1 MGIGRVSI
9 GREEGVM
16 RKRVLLTG
24 AVAAAVTTL
33 AWNAAALAAE
43 PATKPI
49 DPAHILA
56 QKFAGG
62 GDSATVPQAVSP
74 PKAKPGPE
82 VAIKPLTETAADKP
96 ASAKPAATANAAPPP
111 IAKIGPQRPSLDY
124 EMEMLRRAR
133 VEESER
139 KSKAMEALAAAAA
152 ASAPKVT
159 DTPAASET
167 AKPSIATAPAPSIAP
182 APAPAPALIKAAEK
196 SPSPAEPPAKV
207 VAPFAAAVAV
217 PATPAA
223 VTPTPPARFEKPSS
237 NEAPPTLAAAP
248 ATALP
253 NPAPKAAVI
262 APPVAATAPAQA
274 VAAPIV
280 PTAAP
285 VAQPKELSLIPAAP
299 LTIVAP
305 TALADAKPARASPP
319 VQPTQQATV
328 LLAFEAGSAVQDATR
343 SMHDPIVCFDDRCIV
358 SNGFDAAAKALPR
371 DDAQKLTTSAG
382 VTLDTCRGKTACVF
396 RDVAITAAPRLQVID
411 LGGDKTSNAGGG
423 YTTEIDKSCRM
434 SDGELTCD
442 HPLAT
447 PDFRVWIVPE
457 ATAKKAGVVA
467 LEDALVEGL
476 PQGELVSS
484 ADK

>member
-1 MGIGRVSI
+1 
-9 GREEGVM
+9 M
-16 RKRVLLTG
+16 RIRVLLTG
-24 AVAAAVTTL
+24 VMTAAVAALV
-33 AWNAAALAAE
+33 WNGSALAAE
-43 PATKPI
+43 AVTKPI

-96 ASAKPAATANAAPPP
+96 ASAKPAATANTAPPP

-152 ASAPKVT
+152 ASAPKVAET
-159 DTPAASET
+159 WAAPET
-167 AKPSIATAPAPSIAP
+167 ANAPLAP
-182 APAPAPALIKAAEK
+182 APAVAAPPAPAIIKAAEK
-196 SPSPAEPPAKV
+196 PSKPTEPAVIPAPTKI
-207 VAPFAAAVAV
+207 VAPFAATISI
-217 PATPAA
+217 PA
-223 VTPTPPARFEKPSS
+223 PTPPAASPRFEKPASS
-237 NEAPPTLAAAP
+237 DAPTTTAAVPAP
-248 ATALP
+248 APGPALP
-253 NPAPKAAVI
+253 LSAPKAAVI
-262 APPVAATAPAQA
+262 APPEAAVAPVQA
-274 VAAPIV
+274 VAAPI
-280 PTAAP
+280 PPPATPPAP
-285 VAQPKELSLIPAAP
+285 QLKELSLVPALP

-305 TALADAKPARASPP
+305 TALAEVKPSPSPATVPTSPP

-328 LLAFEAGSAVQDATR
+328 LLVFESGSAAQDATQ

-371 DDAQKLTTSAG
+371 GDAQALKTTTG

-411 LGGDKTSNAGGG
+411 LGSSTTSNAGGG

-457 ATAKKAGVVA
+457 GTAKKAGIAA
-467 LEDALVEGL
+467 LENAIVEGL

>member
-1 MGIGRVSI
+1 
-9 GREEGVM
+9 M
-16 RKRVLLTG
+16 RIRVLLTG
-24 AVAAAVTTL
+24 VMTAAVAALV
-33 AWNAAALAAE
+33 WNGSALAAE
-43 PATKPI
+43 AVTKPI
-49 DPAHILA
+49 DPAHHLA
-56 QKFAGG
+56 QKFAGD
-62 GDSATVPQAVSP
+62 GDTATLPQTAAP
-74 PKAKPGPE
+74 LKAKSDREMVQKTLSGTTADQP
-82 VAIKPLTETAADKP
+82 VA
-96 ASAKPAATANAAPPP
+96 AKRATTTNAAAPAPV
-111 IAKIGPQRPSLDY
+111 AKIGPQRPSLDY

-152 ASAPKVT
+152 ASAPKVAE
-159 DTPAASET
+159 TPAAPET
-167 AKPSIATAPAPSIAP
+167 ANAPLATAPAPAVAAPP
-182 APAPAPALIKAAEK
+182 APAIIKAAEK
-196 SPSPAEPPAKV
+196 PSKPTEPAVIPAPTKIL
-207 VAPFAAAVAV
+207 APFAATISIPP
-217 PATPAA
+217 PATP
-223 VTPTPPARFEKPSS
+223 
-237 NEAPPTLAAAP
+237 
-248 ATALP
+248 
-253 NPAPKAAVI
+253 PAP
-262 APPVAATAPAQA
+262 QL
-274 VAAPIV
+274 
-280 PTAAP
+280 
-285 VAQPKELSLIPAAP
+285 KELSLVPALP

-305 TALADAKPARASPP
+305 TALAEVKPSPSPATVPTSPP

-328 LLAFEAGSAVQDATR
+328 LLVFESGSAAQDATQ

-371 DDAQKLTTSAG
+371 GDAKALKTTTG

-411 LGGDKTSNAGGG
+411 LGSSTTSNAGGG

-457 ATAKKAGVVA
+457 GTAKKAGIAA
-467 LEDALVEGL
+467 LEDAIVEGL

>member
-1 MGIGRVSI
+1 
-9 GREEGVM
+9 M
-16 RKRVLLTG
+16 RIRVLLTG
-24 AVAAAVTTL
+24 VMTAAVAALV
-33 AWNAAALAAE
+33 WNGSALAAE
-43 PATKPI
+43 AVTKPI
-49 DPAHILA
+49 DPAHHLA
-56 QKFAGG
+56 QKFAGD
-62 GDSATVPQAVSP
+62 GDTATLPQTAAP
-74 PKAKPGPE
+74 LKAKSDREMVQKTLSGTTADQP
-82 VAIKPLTETAADKP
+82 VA
-96 ASAKPAATANAAPPP
+96 AKRATTTNAAAPAPV
-111 IAKIGPQRPSLDY
+111 AKIGPQRPSLDY

-152 ASAPKVT
+152 ASAPKVAE
-159 DTPAASET
+159 TPAAPET
-167 AKPSIATAPAPSIAP
+167 ANAPLATAPAPAVAAPP
-182 APAPAPALIKAAEK
+182 APAIIKAAEK
-196 SPSPAEPPAKV
+196 PSKPTEPAVIPAPTKIL
-207 VAPFAAAVAV
+207 APFAATISI
-217 PATPAA
+217 PA
-223 VTPTPPARFEKPSS
+223 PTPPAASPRFEKPASS
-237 NEAPPTLAAAP
+237 DLPTTTAAVPAP
-248 ATALP
+248 APGPALP
-253 NPAPKAAVI
+253 LSAPKAAVI
-262 APPVAATAPAQA
+262 APPVAAIAPVQA
-274 VAAPIV
+274 VAAPI
-280 PTAAP
+280 PPPATPPAP
-285 VAQPKELSLIPAAP
+285 QLKELSLVPALP

-305 TALADAKPARASPP
+305 TALAEVKPSPSPATVPTSPP

-328 LLAFEAGSAVQDATR
+328 LLVFESGSAAQDATQ

-371 DDAQKLTTSAG
+371 GDAKALKTTTG

-411 LGGDKTSNAGGG
+411 LGSSTTSNAGGG

-457 ATAKKAGVVA
+457 GTAKKAGIAA
-467 LEDALVEGL
+467 LEDAIVEGL